1 MFYCFCWTH
10 DRSRDRCDCCTLD
23 CVVNPSVSAWYFKQ
37 RPAFHLS
44 MDSGPDPG
52 PAIMASFMFLL
63 LSCSTKRGYDF
74 LRTSEACKI
83 VFAREFLRF
92 VAIKKRCSGSKSIQ
106 RMSLNSASKNTLH
119 KHMAKGRS
127 SIWCI
132 LGGF

>member
-1 MFYCFCWTH
+1 MFNCFCWTY
-10 DRSRDRCDCCTLD
+10 DRSRDPCDCCPFD
-23 CVVNPSVSAWYFKQ
+23 SVVNSSVSAWYFKQ

-74 LRTSEACKI
+74 LRTAEACKFI
-83 VFAREFLRF
+83 FAEGLLQF
-92 VAIKKRCSGSKSIQ
+92 VAIKKHGSSGLKSIQ
-106 RMSLNSASKNTLH
+106 RMSPNSASINTLH

-127 SIWCI
+127 
-132 LGGF
+132 